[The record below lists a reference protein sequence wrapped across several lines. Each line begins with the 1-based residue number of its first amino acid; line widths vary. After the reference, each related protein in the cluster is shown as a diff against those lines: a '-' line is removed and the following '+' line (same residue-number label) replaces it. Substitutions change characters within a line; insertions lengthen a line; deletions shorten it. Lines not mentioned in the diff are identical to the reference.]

1 MRKRSLKFQALQLVI
16 NTGGLWVW
24 FRACYT
30 QNPLWDD
37 SLLKSIYGF
46 NLMLSFLPLHS
57 LSLYLYVFM
66 CIVGLLLCMW
76 HNSYISPQASLEGS
90 NLTAYFDVLLNLSGL
105 LRCSIPAIPIWV
117 TELSYQMNTG
127 ILMNISSHV
136 QLEYYDM
143 IYNNHLHL
151 CRLILW

>member
-1 MRKRSLKFQALQLVI
+1 MRKHSLKFQSLQLVI
-16 NTGGLWVW
+16 NIGGLGVW

-30 QNPLWDD
+30 PCVMIPTEINLWFKFNAILS
-37 SLLKSIYGF
+37 SLAF
-46 NLMLSFLPLHS
+46 TFHMPEC
-57 LSLYLYVFM
+57 LYVYYG
-66 CIVGLLLCMW
+66 GLLLCMK
-76 HNSYISPQASLEGS
+76 HNSYISPQASLEGF